1 MLILKDLYK
10 IDVFRFD
17 IEHSHNM
24 VDLQISN
31 AISWDSMNIRATKEE
46 LKGLA
51 DFIYSMIDE
60 IKDN

>member
-17 IEHSHNM
+17 LEKDNNM
-24 VDLQISN
+24 IDFQISN

-51 DFIYSMIDE
+51 DFINSYLE
-60 IKDN
+60 NN